1 MPSIFDSTA
10 KFNGEV
16 FAKAVGNLE
25 MTNKLDIVAYLK
37 RNARP
42 ELARMFPEQSGGNKA
57 TILIEG
63 NLGGTAQNYDG
74 STDIV
79 PSNVINYS
87 QTVIAVGRA
96 KAWKE
101 KDFIPSISGRSGL
114 DAQAYQVAMFRDS
127 LVKAS
132 ALSILSALFDSS
144 NGVLKDKTLA
154 KTSVAVNDLND
165 AVVQACGD
173 LADRFDV
180 VVMDSY
186 YAGQLANEKLL
197 QYAKYT
203 DENGI
208 ERIDQKIAYWGNK
221 LVVVDDSVGTN
232 AKVGTH
238 NVYAFGF
245 ESFMYCELG
254 VKNPYEMARDSFTAG
269 GVDALITRQRYI
281 LAPYGVSWKGS
292 DSIVSPTEEQ
302 LATATNY
309 ELVEGADGNDI
320 SLKIIPFAHLKLTIS
335 EQ

>member
-42 ELARMFPEQSGGNKA
+42 ELARMFPEQSGGNVA

-63 NLGGTAQNYDG
+63 NLGGDAQNYDG
-74 STDIV
+74 NTNIV
-79 PSNVINYS
+79 ASNVINYS
-87 QTVIAVGRA
+87 QTVIAIGRA

-127 LVKAS
+127 VVKAS
-132 ALSILSALFDSS
+132 ALSILTALFDGT
-144 NGVLKDKTLA
+144 NGVLKDRTVA
-154 KTSVAVNDLND
+154 KTSLAVTDLND
-165 AVVQACGD
+165 AVVLACGD
-173 LADRFDV
+173 KSDRFDV

-203 DENGI
+203 NEQGI
-208 ERIDQKIAYWGNK
+208 EMVDNKIAFWGNK
-221 LVVVDDSVGTN
+221 LVLIDDSVGTN

-245 ESFMYCELG
+245 DSFTYADLE

-269 GVDALITRQRYI
+269 GIDSLITRQRYV

-292 DSIVSPTEEQ
+292 SAIVSPTEVQ

-309 ELVEGADGNDI
+309 ELVEGADGNPI
-320 SLKIIPFAHLKLTIS
+320 PTKIIPFAHLKLTIS
-335 EQ
+335 E